1 MFSSVIILLLYLLI
15 ATCDD
20 PLGSGLLDVNSRLT
34 SGRLW
39 LVQFYALLVKRVH
52 YTKGKPVALAVQNV
66 LPLVVICF
74 SLFIAHS
81 LQTVPDP
88 PPLELSPHLFFAKSR
103 FNYLFAGGY
112 YTNIT
117 APLVDSLFQP
127 CGVAAFSVGSST
139 NRSSNCYWNH
149 SKPVQCP
156 HANYP
161 QRQYNCACKSCK
173 MHSSVQN
180 EHTAPPCYNGTCTGS
195 RVLNLTQSYDPLVPD
210 EEYYSLHNYLL
221 RSTASFIEQRY
232 GGVSF
237 GHWKQEVAAPV
248 DRLNSDSGSTLP
260 FLATHSV
267 AKAWYSFKGYHAMP
281 AYLNTL
287 NNAILRGSLKQV
299 DQSEY
304 GECIIIGVTK

>member
-1 MFSSVIILLLYLLI
+1 M
-15 ATCDD
+15 
-20 PLGSGLLDVNSRLT
+20 NSRLT

-39 LVQFYALLVKRVH
+39 LVQFHALLVKRVH
-52 YTKGKPVALAVQNV
+52 YTKGKLVALAVQN
-66 LPLVVICF
+66 LFPLVVICF

-112 YTNIT
+112 YTNTT
-117 APLVDSLFQP
+117 APLVNSLFQP
-127 CGVAAFSVGSST
+127 CGVAAYSVGSST
-139 NRSSNCYWNH
+139 ESSSNCYLND

-161 QRQYNCACKSCK
+161 QQQYSCACKFC
-173 MHSSVQN
+173 
-180 EHTAPPCYNGTCTGS
+180 EDGGYTAPQCYETLTGS
-195 RVLNLTQSYDPLVPD
+195 RVLNLTQAYDPLVPD
-210 EEYYSLHNYLL
+210 EEYYALHNYLL
-221 RSTASFIEQRY
+221 RSSASFIEKRY

-248 DRLNSDSGSTLP
+248 DRLNADSGSNLP

-287 NNAILRGSLKQV
+287 NNAILRGSLQQV
-299 DQSEY
+299 DPSEY
-304 GECIIIGVTK
+304 GECVSESLHTMFN